1 MKTMGHFL
9 ADNKRPIC
17 SVRPDAT
24 VRDALELMAQK
35 NIGALL
41 VIDGMGLAGV
51 FSERDYARK
60 VVLQGKTSNEALV
73 KDVMT
78 AEVIT
83 VESTHTIDHC
93 MKIMTDHHVRHLPI
107 MENQQVKGLIS
118 IGDVVKEMMA
128 HQKTIIEQLH
138 SYIAG

>member
-1 MKTMGHFL
+1 MKTMEHFL
-9 ADNKRPIC
+9 ADNKRPIY

-24 VRDALELMAQK
+24 VREALELMAQK

-41 VIDGMGLAGV
+41 VMDGETLAGV

-60 VVLQGKTSNEALV
+60 VVLKGKTSNEALV
-73 KDVMT
+73 KDVMA

-83 VESTHTIDHC
+83 LMSTHSMEQC
-93 MKIMTDHHVRHLPI
+93 MQIMTDHHIRHLPI
-107 MENQQVKGLIS
+107 MDKQHVKGLIS

-128 HQKTIIEQLH
+128 HQKATIEQLH
-138 SYIAG
+138 SYIAS

>member
-9 ADNKRPIC
+9 ADNNRQLY

-24 VRDALELMAQK
+24 VLEALELMAQK

-41 VIDGMGLAGV
+41 VLDGETLAGI

-60 VVLQGKTSNEALV
+60 VILRGRASNEALV
-73 KDVMT
+73 QDIMT
-78 AEVIT
+78 AKVIT
-83 VESTHTIDHC
+83 VESAHTIDHC
-93 MKIMTDHHVRHLPI
+93 MQVMTEHRIRHLPI
-107 MENQQVKGLIS
+107 MEKQQVKGLIS

-128 HQKTIIEQLH
+128 HQKATIEQLH

>member
-9 ADNKRPIC
+9 ADNNRQLY

-24 VRDALELMAQK
+24 VREALELMAQK

-41 VIDGMGLAGV
+41 VLDGETLAGI

-60 VVLQGKTSNEALV
+60 VILRGRASNEALV
-73 KDVMT
+73 QDIMT
-78 AEVIT
+78 AKVIT
-83 VESTHTIDHC
+83 VESAHTIDHC
-93 MKIMTDHHVRHLPI
+93 MQVMTEHRIRHLPI
-107 MENQQVKGLIS
+107 MEKQQVKGLIS

-128 HQKTIIEQLH
+128 HQKAIIEQLH

>member
-9 ADNKRPIC
+9 ADNNRQIY

-24 VRDALELMAQK
+24 VREALELMAQK

-41 VIDGMGLAGV
+41 VLDGETLAGV

-60 VVLQGKTSNEALV
+60 VILKGRTSSEALV
-73 KDVMT
+73 QDIMT
-78 AEVIT
+78 AKVIT
-83 VESTHTIDHC
+83 VASAHTIDHC
-93 MKIMTDHHVRHLPI
+93 MQVMTEHHIRHLPI
-107 MENQQVKGLIS
+107 MEKQQVKGLIS

-128 HQKTIIEQLH
+128 HQKATIEQLH

>member
-1 MKTMGHFL
+1 MGHFL
-9 ADNKRPIC
+9 TDNNRQIY
-17 SVRPDAT
+17 SVRPNAT
-24 VRDALELMAQK
+24 VLEALELMAQK

-41 VIDGMGLAGV
+41 VLDGETLAGV

-60 VVLQGKTSNEALV
+60 VVLKGRTSNEALV
-73 KDVMT
+73 KDIMT

-83 VESTHTIDHC
+83 VESTHNMEQC
-93 MKIMTDHHVRHLPI
+93 MQIMTDHHVRHLPI
-107 MENQQVKGLIS
+107 MERQQVKGLIS

-138 SYIAG
+138 SYIAS

>member
-9 ADNKRPIC
+9 ADNNRQIY

-24 VRDALELMAQK
+24 VLEALELMAQK

-41 VIDGMGLAGV
+41 VLDGETLAGV

-60 VVLQGKTSNEALV
+60 VILKGRTSNEALV

-83 VESTHTIDHC
+83 VQSTQNMEHC
-93 MKIMTDHHVRHLPI
+93 MQIMTDHHVRHLPI
-107 MENQQVKGLIS
+107 MEKQQVKGLIS

-128 HQKTIIEQLH
+128 HQKATIEQLH
-138 SYIAG
+138 SYIAS

>member
-9 ADNKRPIC
+9 AENNRQVF

-24 VRDALELMAQK
+24 VRNALELLAQR

-41 VIDGMGLAGV
+41 VMDGEALVGI

-60 VVLQGKTSNEALV
+60 VALKGLSSSDAHV
-73 KDVMT
+73 REIMT
-78 AEVIT
+78 ADVIT
-83 VESTHTIDHC
+83 VQARQTIDEC
-93 MKIMTDHHVRHLPI
+93 MQIMTENHVRHLPI
-107 MENQQVKGLIS
+107 MEHQRVVGLIS
-118 IGDVVKEMMA
+118 IGDVVREMIA

>member
-9 ADNKRPIC
+9 ADNNRQLY

-24 VRDALELMAQK
+24 VREALELMAQK

-41 VIDGMGLAGV
+41 VLDGEALAGI

-60 VVLQGKTSNEALV
+60 VILRGRASSEALV
-73 KDVMT
+73 QDIMT

-83 VESTHTIDHC
+83 VESAHTIDHC
-93 MKIMTDHHVRHLPI
+93 MQVMTEHRIRHLPI
-107 MENQQVKGLIS
+107 MEKQQVKGLIS

-128 HQKTIIEQLH
+128 HQKATIEQLH
-138 SYIAG
+138 SYIAS

>member
-1 MKTMGHFL
+1 MGHFL
-9 ADNKRPIC
+9 AENNRQVF

-24 VRDALELMAQK
+24 VRNALELLAQR

-41 VIDGMGLAGV
+41 VMDGEVLVGI

-60 VVLQGKTSNEALV
+60 VALKGLSSSDAHV
-73 KDVMT
+73 REIMT
-78 AEVIT
+78 ADVIT
-83 VESTHTIDHC
+83 VQARQTIDEC
-93 MKIMTDHHVRHLPI
+93 MQIMTENHVRHLPI
-107 MENQQVKGLIS
+107 MEQQLVVGLIS
-118 IGDVVKEMMA
+118 IGDVVREMIA